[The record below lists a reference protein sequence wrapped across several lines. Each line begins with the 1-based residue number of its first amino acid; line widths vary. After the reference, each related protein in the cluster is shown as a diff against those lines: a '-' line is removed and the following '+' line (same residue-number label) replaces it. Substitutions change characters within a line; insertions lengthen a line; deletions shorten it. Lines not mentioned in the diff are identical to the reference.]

1 MTPDKPLPLPLQ
13 AATSALTTD
22 HESLGA
28 LTHMTSIRTLAGT
41 FVFASA
47 LSMAVTPVLA
57 QVSTRAGVGAIPYN
71 DGPGVLGVTFRTWA
85 PNATAVSVGGTF
97 NSWSASSHPMTSEGN
112 GWWSRDVALIQAGA
126 QYKFAIKRGTTT
138 YWKNDARARKLTNSI
153 GNSVV
158 YNPNA
163 YSWQTNNF
171 QMPAWTKIVA
181 YEMHIGTFNVPAGA
195 ALPGTFATATAKLDH
210 LQALGVNTLAL
221 MPVNE
226 FAGDISW
233 GYNPAHPYSVESSYG
248 GPDALKAFVDA
259 AHQRGIA
266 VMGDVV
272 YNHFGPS
279 DMDLWQ
285 YDGWSTNSTTGGI
298 FFYEDANASTPWG
311 ARPNYGRGEVRTY
324 LKENTMMWLNEF
336 RLDGLRFD
344 GTKFRRLRDYA
355 RPEIPDGWSI
365 LQWCNDSAD
374 AQFPGKLMVAEDLG
388 DNEWITKTTGAGG
401 AGFDSQWDGSFA
413 YPVRS
418 AIEAASDSSRDMFA
432 VRDAINKNF
441 NGSMQQR
448 IIYTEN
454 HDEVANGRSRVPET
468 IWPGNAGSWYSRKRS
483 TLGAALV
490 MTAPG
495 IPMIFQGQEFLE
507 DGYFAA
513 EDRLDWNKATT
524 YGKVTDLYRSLIRL
538 RRNLDGT
545 SGGLSGANTNVF
557 HLNNNA
563 KVLAFH
569 RWQNGGPGDDVVVL
583 TNFSNV
589 SYPNYRIGLPRGG
602 LWKVRFN
609 SDSTAYSSDYS
620 NYATADVTA
629 DNSGYDGLPFS
640 GNFRF
645 GPYTSVIFS
654 QSAPSQFDLNG
665 DSDVGGADLGL
676 LLAQWGGPGT
686 ADFNGDGTVG
696 GADVGLLLAAWG
708 VVQ

>member
-1 MTPDKPLPLPLQ
+1 LKI
-13 AATSALTTD
+13 
-22 HESLGA
+22 
-28 LTHMTSIRTLAGT
+28 SIRTIAGVALGAAVLA
-41 FVFASA
+41 
-47 LSMAVTPVLA
+47 MPAVA
-57 QVSTRAGVGAIPYN
+57 QVSTRAGIGAIPFN

-85 PNATAVSVGGTF
+85 PNATAVAVVGTF
-97 NSWSASSHPMTSEGN
+97 NNWNATSHRLSSEGN

-126 QYKFAIKRGTTT
+126 QYKFAITRGATTQ
-138 YWKNDARARKLTNSI
+138 WKNDARARKLTNSI

-158 YNPNA
+158 YNPNGYA
-163 YSWQTNNF
+163 WQSNNF
-171 QMPAWTKIVA
+171 QIPAWTSIVA
-181 YEMHIGTFNVPAGA
+181 YEMHIGTFHVPTGA

-210 LQALGVNTLAL
+210 LQALGVNVVEL
-221 MPVNE
+221 MPTNE

-233 GYNPAHPYSVESSYG
+233 GYNPAHPFSVESSYG

-272 YNHFGPS
+272 FNHFGPQ

-285 YDGWSTNSTTGGI
+285 YDGWSTSSNTGGI

-324 LKENTMMWLNEF
+324 IKENTMMWLDEF

-344 GTKFRRLRDYA
+344 GTKFMRLRDYA
-355 RPEIPDGWSI
+355 GPEIPDGWSM
-365 LQWCNDSAD
+365 LQWCNESAD
-374 AQFPGKLMVAEDLG
+374 AQFPGKFMVAEDLG
-388 DNEWITKTTGAGG
+388 DNAWITKSTGAGG

-413 YPVRS
+413 FPVRS
-418 AIEAASDSSRDMFA
+418 ALEAASDSSRDMFA

-468 IWPGNAGSWYSRKRS
+468 IWPGNAGSWFSRKRS

-524 YGKVTDLYRSLIRL
+524 YGKVTDLYRTLIRL

-545 SGGLSGANTNVF
+545 SRGLSGAFTNVF
-557 HLNNNA
+557 HVNNNA
-563 KVLAFH
+563 KVLGFH
-569 RWQNGGPGDDVVVL
+569 RWQNGGAGDDVVVL

-589 SYPNYRIGLPRGG
+589 SYPNYRVGLPRGG
-602 LWKVRFN
+602 LWRVRFN
-609 SDSTAYSSDYS
+609 SDSTAYSADYG
-620 NYATADVTA
+620 NYAATDVTA

-654 QSAPSQFDLNG
+654 QSAPSPFDLNG
-665 DSDVGGADLGL
+665 DWMVGGADLGVV
-676 LLAQWGGPGT
+676 LAQWGGPGT
-686 ADFNGDGTVG
+686 ADFNGDGIVG
-696 GADVGLLLAAWG
+696 GADIGMLLAVWG
-708 VVQ
+708 AVQ

>member
-1 MTPDKPLPLPLQ
+1 MKI
-13 AATSALTTD
+13 
-22 HESLGA
+22 
-28 LTHMTSIRTLAGT
+28 SIRTIAGVALGAAVLA
-41 FVFASA
+41 
-47 LSMAVTPVLA
+47 MPAVA
-57 QVSTRAGVGAIPYN
+57 QVSTRAGIGAIPFN

-85 PNATAVSVGGTF
+85 PNATAVAVVGTF
-97 NSWSASSHPMTSEGN
+97 NNWNATSHRLSSEGN

-126 QYKFAIKRGTTT
+126 QYKFAITRGATTQ
-138 YWKNDARARKLTNSI
+138 WKNDARARKLTNSI

-158 YNPNA
+158 YNPNGYA
-163 YSWQTNNF
+163 WQSNNF
-171 QMPAWTKIVA
+171 QIPAWTSIVA
-181 YEMHIGTFNVPAGA
+181 YEMHIGTFHVPTGA

-210 LQALGVNTLAL
+210 LQALGVNVVEL
-221 MPVNE
+221 MPTNE

-233 GYNPAHPYSVESSYG
+233 GYNPAHPFSVESSYG

-272 YNHFGPS
+272 FNHFGPQ

-285 YDGWSTNSTTGGI
+285 YDGWSTSSNTGGI

-324 LKENTMMWLNEF
+324 IKENTMMWLDEF

-344 GTKFRRLRDYA
+344 GTKFMRLRDYA
-355 RPEIPDGWSI
+355 GPEIPDGWSM
-365 LQWCNDSAD
+365 LQWCNESAD
-374 AQFPGKLMVAEDLG
+374 AQFPGKFMVAEDLG
-388 DNEWITKTTGAGG
+388 DNAWITKSTGAGG

-413 YPVRS
+413 FPVRS
-418 AIEAASDSSRDMFA
+418 ALEAASDSSRDMFA

-468 IWPGNAGSWYSRKRS
+468 IWPGNAGSWFSRKRS

-524 YGKVTDLYRSLIRL
+524 YGKVTDLYRTLIRL

-545 SGGLSGANTNVF
+545 SRGLSGAFTNVF
-557 HLNNNA
+557 HVNNNA
-563 KVLAFH
+563 KVLGFH
-569 RWQNGGPGDDVVVL
+569 RWQNGGAGDDVVVL

-589 SYPNYRIGLPRGG
+589 AYPNYRVGLPRGG
-602 LWKVRFN
+602 LWRVRFN
-609 SDSTAYSSDYS
+609 SDSTAYSADYG
-620 NYATADVTA
+620 NYAATDVTA

-654 QSAPSQFDLNG
+654 QSAPSPFDLNG
-665 DSDVGGADLGL
+665 DWMVGGADLGVV
-676 LLAQWGGPGT
+676 LAQWGGPGT
-686 ADFNGDGTVG
+686 ADFNGDGIVG
-696 GADVGLLLAAWG
+696 GADIGMLLAVWG
-708 VVQ
+708 AVQ

>member
-1 MTPDKPLPLPLQ
+1 MKI
-13 AATSALTTD
+13 
-22 HESLGA
+22 
-28 LTHMTSIRTLAGT
+28 SIRTIAGVALGAAVLA
-41 FVFASA
+41 
-47 LSMAVTPVLA
+47 MPAVA
-57 QVSTRAGVGAIPYN
+57 QVSTRAGIGAIPFN

-85 PNATAVSVGGTF
+85 PNATAVAVVGTF
-97 NSWSASSHPMTSEGN
+97 NNWNATSHRLSSEGN

-126 QYKFAIKRGTTT
+126 QYKFAITRGATTQ
-138 YWKNDARARKLTNSI
+138 WKNDARARKLTNSI

-158 YNPNA
+158 YNPNGYA
-163 YSWQTNNF
+163 WQSNNF
-171 QMPAWTKIVA
+171 QIPAWTSIVA
-181 YEMHIGTFNVPAGA
+181 YEMHIGTFHVPTGA

-210 LQALGVNTLAL
+210 LQALGVNVVEL
-221 MPVNE
+221 MPTNE

-233 GYNPAHPYSVESSYG
+233 GYNPAHPFSVESSYG

-272 YNHFGPS
+272 FNHFGPQ

-285 YDGWSTNSTTGGI
+285 YDGWSTSSNTGGI

-324 LKENTMMWLNEF
+324 IKENTMMWLDEF

-344 GTKFRRLRDYA
+344 GTKFMRLRDYA
-355 RPEIPDGWSI
+355 GPEIPDGWSM
-365 LQWCNDSAD
+365 LQWCNESAD
-374 AQFPGKLMVAEDLG
+374 AQFPGKFMVAEDLG
-388 DNEWITKTTGAGG
+388 DNAWITKTTGAGG

-413 YPVRS
+413 FPVRS
-418 AIEAASDSSRDMFA
+418 ALEAASDSSRDMFA

-468 IWPGNAGSWYSRKRS
+468 IWPGNAGSWFSRKRS

-524 YGKVTDLYRSLIRL
+524 YGKVTDLYRTLIRL

-545 SGGLSGANTNVF
+545 SRGLSGAFTNVF
-557 HLNNNA
+557 HVNNNA
-563 KVLAFH
+563 KVLGFH
-569 RWQNGGPGDDVVVL
+569 RWQNGGAGDDVVVL

-589 SYPNYRIGLPRGG
+589 SYPNYRVGLPRGG
-602 LWKVRFN
+602 LWRVRFN
-609 SDSTAYSSDYS
+609 SDSTAYSADYG
-620 NYATADVTA
+620 NYAATDVTA

-654 QSAPSQFDLNG
+654 QSAPSPFDLNG
-665 DSDVGGADLGL
+665 DWMVGGADLGVV
-676 LLAQWGGPGT
+676 LAQWGGPGT
-686 ADFNGDGTVG
+686 ADFNGDGIVG
-696 GADVGLLLAAWG
+696 GADIGMLLAVWG
-708 VVQ
+708 AVQ

>member
-1 MTPDKPLPLPLQ
+1 MTPD
-13 AATSALTTD
+13 
-22 HESLGA
+22 HGSLGA

-41 FVFASA
+41 FVFASV
-47 LSMAVTPVLA
+47 LSMAATTPVLA
-57 QVSTRAGVGAIPYN
+57 QVSTRAGIGAIPYN
-71 DGPGVLGVTFRTWA
+71 NGPGILGVTFRTWA

-97 NSWSASSHPMTSEGN
+97 NGWSASSHPLSSEGN
-112 GWWSRDVALIQAGA
+112 GWWSRDVALIQAGV

-138 YWKNDARARKLTNSI
+138 YWKNDARARNLTNSI

-163 YSWQTNNF
+163 YNWQTNNF

-221 MPVNE
+221 MPVSE

-279 DMDLWQ
+279 DLDLWQ
-285 YDGWSTNSTTGGI
+285 YDGWSTSSSTGGI
-298 FFYEDANASTPWG
+298 FFYEDANANTPWG

-344 GTKFRRLRDYA
+344 GTKFMRLRDYA
-355 RPEIPDGWSI
+355 GPEIPDGWSM

-545 SGGLSGANTNVF
+545 SGGLSGPNTNVF

-569 RWQNGGPGDDVVVL
+569 RWQNGGAGDDVVVL

-609 SDSTAYSSDYS
+609 SDSTAYSSDYG

-654 QSAPSQFDLNG
+654 QSAPSRFDLNG

>member
-1 MTPDKPLPLPLQ
+1 
-13 AATSALTTD
+13 
-22 HESLGA
+22 
-28 LTHMTSIRTLAGT
+28 
-41 FVFASA
+41 V
-47 LSMAVTPVLA
+47 
-57 QVSTRAGVGAIPYN
+57 
-71 DGPGVLGVTFRTWA
+71 
-85 PNATAVSVGGTF
+85 
-97 NSWSASSHPMTSEGN
+97 
-112 GWWSRDVALIQAGA
+112 

-138 YWKNDARARKLTNSI
+138 YWKNDARARNLTNSI

-163 YSWQTNNF
+163 YNWQTNNF

-221 MPVNE
+221 MPVSE

-279 DMDLWQ
+279 DLDLWQ
-285 YDGWSTNSTTGGI
+285 YDGWSTSSSTGGI
-298 FFYEDANASTPWG
+298 FFYEDANANTPWG

-344 GTKFRRLRDYA
+344 GTKFMRLRDYA
-355 RPEIPDGWSI
+355 GPEIPDGWSM

-413 YPVRS
+413 FPVRS

-524 YGKVTDLYRSLIRL
+524 YGKVTDMYRSLIRL

-569 RWQNGGPGDDVVVL
+569 RWQNGGAGDDVVVL

-654 QSAPSQFDLNG
+654 QSAPSRFDLNG

>member
-1 MTPDKPLPLPLQ
+1 
-13 AATSALTTD
+13 
-22 HESLGA
+22 
-28 LTHMTSIRTLAGT
+28 
-41 FVFASA
+41 
-47 LSMAVTPVLA
+47 
-57 QVSTRAGVGAIPYN
+57 
-71 DGPGVLGVTFRTWA
+71 
-85 PNATAVSVGGTF
+85 
-97 NSWSASSHPMTSEGN
+97 
-112 GWWSRDVALIQAGA
+112 
-126 QYKFAIKRGTTT
+126 
-138 YWKNDARARKLTNSI
+138 
-153 GNSVV
+153 
-158 YNPNA
+158 
-163 YSWQTNNF
+163 
-171 QMPAWTKIVA
+171 MPAWTSIVA
-181 YEMHIGTFNVPAGA
+181 YEMHIGTFHVPTGA

-210 LQALGVNTLAL
+210 LQALGVNVLAL
-221 MPVNE
+221 MPTNE

-233 GYNPAHPYSVESSYG
+233 GYNPAHPFSVESSYG

-272 YNHFGPS
+272 FNHFGPQ

-285 YDGWSTNSTTGGI
+285 YDGWSTSSNTGGI

-324 LKENTMMWLNEF
+324 IKENTMMWLDEF

-344 GTKFRRLRDYA
+344 GTKFMRLRDYA
-355 RPEIPDGWSI
+355 GPEIPDGWSM
-365 LQWCNDSAD
+365 LQWCNESAD
-374 AQFPGKLMVAEDLG
+374 AQFPGKFMVAEDLG
-388 DNEWITKTTGAGG
+388 DNAWITKTTGAGG

-413 YPVRS
+413 FPVRS
-418 AIEAASDSSRDMFA
+418 ALEAASDSSRDMFA

-448 IIYTEN
+448 VIYTEN

-468 IWPGNAGSWYSRKRS
+468 IWPGNAGSWFSRKRS

-524 YGKVTDLYRSLIRL
+524 YGKVTDLYRTLIRL

-545 SGGLSGANTNVF
+545 SRGLSGAFTNVF
-557 HLNNNA
+557 HVNNNA
-563 KVLAFH
+563 KVLGFH
-569 RWQNGGPGDDVVVL
+569 RWQNGGAGDDVVVL

-589 SYPNYRIGLPRGG
+589 SYPNYRVGLPRGG
-602 LWKVRFN
+602 LWRVRFN
-609 SDSTAYSSDYS
+609 SDSTAYSADYG
-620 NYATADVTA
+620 NYAATDVTA

-654 QSAPSQFDLNG
+654 QSTPSRFDLNG
-665 DSDVGGADLGL
+665 DWLVGGADLGIT
-676 LLAQWGGPGT
+676 LAQWGGPGT
-686 ADFNGDGTVG
+686 ADFNGDGIVN
-696 GADVGLLLAAWG
+696 GADLAPLLGAWG
-708 VVQ
+708 AVQ

>member
-1 MTPDKPLPLPLQ
+1 MI
-13 AATSALTTD
+13 
-22 HESLGA
+22 
-28 LTHMTSIRTLAGT
+28 SIRTIAGT
-41 FVFASA
+41 A
-47 LSMAVTPVLA
+47 LAVGLLAMPAAA
-57 QVSTRAGVGAIPYN
+57 QVSTRAGIGAIPYN
-71 DGPGVLGVTFRTWA
+71 DGPGVTGVTFRTWA
-85 PNATAVSVGGTF
+85 PNATSVAVGGIF
-97 NSWSASSHPMTSEGN
+97 NSWSATSHPMSSEGN
-112 GWWSRDVALIQAGA
+112 GWWSRDVPLIQAGA

-138 YWKNDARARKLTNSI
+138 YWKNDARARKLTSSI

-158 YNPNA
+158 YSPSSYA
-163 YSWQTNNF
+163 WQSSNF
-171 QMPAWTKIVA
+171 QMPAWTSVVA
-181 YEMHIGTFNVPAGA
+181 YEMHIGTFNVPTGA

-210 LQALGVNTLAL
+210 LQALGVNALEL

-226 FAGDISW
+226 FPGDISW
-233 GYNPAHPYSVESSYG
+233 GYNPSHPFSVESAYG

-272 YNHFGPS
+272 FNHFGPS

-285 YDGWSTNSTTGGI
+285 YDGLSTSSTTGGI

-311 ARPNYGRGEVRTY
+311 PRPNYGRSEVRTY
-324 LKENTMMWLNEF
+324 IKENTMMWLDEF

-344 GTKFRRLRDYA
+344 GTKFMRLRDYA
-355 RPEIPDGWSI
+355 GPDIPDGWSM

-374 AQFPGKLMVAEDLG
+374 AQFPSKLMVAEDLG
-388 DNEWITKTTGAGG
+388 ENAWITKTTGSGG
-401 AGFDSQWDGSFA
+401 AGFDSQWDGAFA
-413 YPVRS
+413 YPVRT
-418 AIEAASDSSRDMFA
+418 ALEASNDSSRDMYA

-448 IIYTEN
+448 VIYTEN
-454 HDEVANGRSRVPET
+454 HDEVANGRTRVPEA
-468 IWPGNAGSWYSRKRS
+468 IWPGNAASWYSRKRS
-483 TLGAALV
+483 TLGAVLV

-495 IPMIFQGQEFLE
+495 IPMLFQGQEFLE

-513 EDRLDWNKATT
+513 EDPLDWTKATT
-524 YGKVTDLYRSLIRL
+524 YGKITDLYRSLIRL

-545 SGGLSGANTNVF
+545 SRGLSGAYTNVF
-557 HLNNNA
+557 HVNNSA
-563 KVLAFH
+563 KVLGFH
-569 RWQNGGPGDDVVVL
+569 RWQNGGPGDDVIVL

-589 SYPNYRIGLPRGG
+589 AYPNYRVGLPRGG

-609 SDSTAYSSDYS
+609 SDSTAYSSDYG
-620 NYATADVTA
+620 NYSATDVTA

-665 DSDVGGADLGL
+665 DWTVGGADLGI

-696 GADVGLLLAAWG
+696 GADIGMLLAVWG
-708 VVQ
+708 AVQ

>member
-1 MTPDKPLPLPLQ
+1 MKI
-13 AATSALTTD
+13 
-22 HESLGA
+22 
-28 LTHMTSIRTLAGT
+28 SIRTIAGAALGAAVLA
-41 FVFASA
+41 
-47 LSMAVTPVLA
+47 MPAVA
-57 QVSTRAGVGAIPYN
+57 QVSARAGIGAIPFN

-85 PNATAVSVGGTF
+85 PNATAVAVVGTF
-97 NSWSASSHPMTSEGN
+97 NNWNATSHRLSSEGN

-126 QYKFAIKRGTTT
+126 QYKFAITRGATTQ
-138 YWKNDARARKLTNSI
+138 WKNDARARKLTNSI

-158 YNPNA
+158 YNPNGYA
-163 YSWQTNNF
+163 WQSNNF
-171 QMPAWTKIVA
+171 QMPAWTNIVA
-181 YEMHIGTFNVPAGA
+181 YEMHIGTFHVPTGA

-210 LQALGVNTLAL
+210 LQALGVNALEL
-221 MPVNE
+221 MPTNE

-233 GYNPAHPYSVESSYG
+233 GYNPAHPFSVESSYG
-248 GPDALKAFVDA
+248 GPDAMKAFVDA

-272 YNHFGPS
+272 FNHFGPQ

-285 YDGWSTNSTTGGI
+285 YDGWSTSSNTGGI

-324 LKENTMMWLNEF
+324 IKDNTMMWLDEF

-344 GTKFRRLRDYA
+344 GTKFMRLRDYA
-355 RPEIPDGWSI
+355 GPEIPDGWSM
-365 LQWCNDSAD
+365 LQWCNESAD

-388 DNEWITKTTGAGG
+388 DNAWITKTTGAGG

-413 YPVRS
+413 FPVRS
-418 AIEAASDSSRDMFA
+418 ALEAASDSSRDMFA

-468 IWPGNAGSWYSRKRS
+468 IWPGNAGSWFSRKRS

-513 EDRLDWNKATT
+513 EDPLDWTKATT
-524 YGKVTDLYRSLIRL
+524 YGKVTDLYRTLIRL

-545 SGGLSGANTNVF
+545 SRGLSGASTNVF
-557 HLNNNA
+557 HVNNNA
-563 KVLAFH
+563 KVLGFH
-569 RWQNGGPGDDVVVL
+569 RWQNGGAGDDVVVL

-589 SYPNYRIGLPRGG
+589 SYPNYRVGLPRGG
-602 LWKVRFN
+602 LWRVRFN
-609 SDSTAYSSDYS
+609 SDSTAYSADFG
-620 NYATADVTA
+620 NYAATDVTA

-654 QSAPSQFDLNG
+654 QSTPSRFDLNG
-665 DSDVGGADLGL
+665 DWLVGGPDLGMV
-676 LLAQWGGPGT
+676 LAQWGGPGT
-686 ADFNGDGTVG
+686 ADFNGDGIVG
-696 GADVGLLLAAWG
+696 GPDLGMLLAAWG
-708 VVQ
+708 IVQ

>member
-1 MTPDKPLPLPLQ
+1 M
-13 AATSALTTD
+13 
-22 HESLGA
+22 
-28 LTHMTSIRTLAGT
+28 
-41 FVFASA
+41 FASV
-47 LSMAVTPVLA
+47 LSMAATTPVLA
-57 QVSTRAGVGAIPYN
+57 QVSTRAGIGAIPYN
-71 DGPGVLGVTFRTWA
+71 NGPGILGVTFRTWA

-97 NSWSASSHPMTSEGN
+97 NGWSASSHPLSSEGN
-112 GWWSRDVALIQAGA
+112 GWWSRDVALIQAGV

-138 YWKNDARARKLTNSI
+138 YWKNDARARNLTNSI

-163 YSWQTNNF
+163 YNWQTNNF

-221 MPVNE
+221 MPVSE

-279 DMDLWQ
+279 DLDLWQ
-285 YDGWSTNSTTGGI
+285 YDGWSTSSSTGGI
-298 FFYEDANASTPWG
+298 FFYEDANANTPWG

-344 GTKFRRLRDYA
+344 GTKFMRLRDYA
-355 RPEIPDGWSI
+355 GPEIPDGWSM

-413 YPVRS
+413 FPVRS
-418 AIEAASDSSRDMFA
+418 AIEATSDSSRDMFA

-545 SGGLSGANTNVF
+545 SGGLSGPNTNVF

-569 RWQNGGPGDDVVVL
+569 RWQNGGAGDDVVVL

-654 QSAPSQFDLNG
+654 QSAPSRFDLNG

>member
-1 MTPDKPLPLPLQ
+1 M
-13 AATSALTTD
+13 
-22 HESLGA
+22 
-28 LTHMTSIRTLAGT
+28 
-41 FVFASA
+41 
-47 LSMAVTPVLA
+47 
-57 QVSTRAGVGAIPYN
+57 RAGVGAIPFN

-85 PNATAVSVGGTF
+85 PNATGVAVVGTF
-97 NSWSASSHPMTSEGN
+97 NNWSATSHRLSSEGN

-126 QYKFAIKRGTTT
+126 QYKFAITRGTTT
-138 YWKNDARARKLTNSI
+138 QWKNDARARKLTNSI
-153 GNSVV
+153 GNSVI
-158 YNPNA
+158 YNPNGYA
-163 YSWQTNNF
+163 WQSNNF
-171 QMPAWTKIVA
+171 QMPAWTNIVA
-181 YEMHIGTFNVPAGA
+181 YEMHIGTFHVPTGA

-210 LQALGVNTLAL
+210 LQALGVNVLAL
-221 MPVNE
+221 MPTNE

-233 GYNPAHPYSVESSYG
+233 GYNPAHPFSVESSYG

-272 YNHFGPS
+272 FNHFGPQ

-285 YDGWSTNSTTGGI
+285 YDGWSTSSNTGGI

-324 LKENTMMWLNEF
+324 IKDNTMMWLDEF

-344 GTKFRRLRDYA
+344 GTKFMRLRDYA
-355 RPEIPDGWSI
+355 GPEIPDGWSM
-365 LQWCNDSAD
+365 LQWCNESAD

-388 DNEWITKTTGAGG
+388 DNAWITKTTGAGG

-413 YPVRS
+413 FPVRS
-418 AIEAASDSSRDMFA
+418 ALEAASDSSRDMFA

-468 IWPGNAGSWYSRKRS
+468 IWPGNAGSWFSRKRS

-524 YGKVTDLYRSLIRL
+524 YGKVTDLYRTLIRL

-545 SGGLSGANTNVF
+545 SGGLSGAFTNVF
-557 HLNNNA
+557 HVNNNA
-563 KVLAFH
+563 KVLGFH
-569 RWQNGGPGDDVVVL
+569 RWQNGGAGDDVVVL

-589 SYPNYRIGLPRGG
+589 SYPSYRVGLPRGG
-602 LWKVRFN
+602 LWRVRFN
-609 SDSTAYSSDYS
+609 SDSTAYSADYG
-620 NYATADVTA
+620 NYAATDVTA
-629 DNSGYDGLPFS
+629 DNSGYDGMPFS

-654 QSAPSQFDLNG
+654 QSTPSRFDLNG
-665 DSDVGGADLGL
+665 DWLVGGADLGIT
-676 LLAQWGGPGT
+676 LAQWGGPGT
-686 ADFNGDGTVG
+686 ADFNGDGIVN
-696 GADVGLLLAAWG
+696 GADIAPLLGAWG
-708 VVQ
+708 AVQ

>member
-1 MTPDKPLPLPLQ
+1 MP
-13 AATSALTTD
+13 AA
-22 HESLGA
+22 
-28 LTHMTSIRTLAGT
+28 
-41 FVFASA
+41 
-47 LSMAVTPVLA
+47 A
-57 QVSTRAGVGAIPYN
+57 QVSTRAGIGAIPFN

-85 PNATAVSVGGTF
+85 PNATAVAVVGTF
-97 NSWSASSHPMTSEGN
+97 NNWSATSHPLSSEGN

-126 QYKFAIKRGTTT
+126 QYKFAITRGATTQ
-138 YWKNDARARKLTNSI
+138 WKNDARARKLTSSI

-158 YNPNA
+158 YNPNGYA
-163 YSWQTNNF
+163 WQSNNF
-171 QMPAWTKIVA
+171 QMPAWTNIVA
-181 YEMHIGTFNVPAGA
+181 YEMHIGTFHVPTGA

-210 LQALGVNTLAL
+210 LQALGVNALEL
-221 MPVNE
+221 MPTNE

-233 GYNPAHPYSVESSYG
+233 GYNPAHPFSVESSYG

-272 YNHFGPS
+272 FNHFGPS

-285 YDGWSTNSTTGGI
+285 YDGWSSSSSTGGI

-324 LKENTMMWLNEF
+324 LKENAMMWLDEF

-344 GTKFRRLRDYA
+344 GTKFMRLRDYA
-355 RPEIPDGWSI
+355 GPEIPDGWSI
-365 LQWCNDSAD
+365 LQWCNESAD

-388 DNEWITKTTGAGG
+388 DNAWITKTTGGGG
-401 AGFDSQWDGSFA
+401 AGVDSQWDGSFA
-413 YPVRS
+413 FPVRS
-418 AIEAASDSSRDMFA
+418 ALEAASDSSRDMFA

-468 IWPGNAGSWYSRKRS
+468 IWPGNAGSWFSRKRS

-524 YGKVTDLYRSLIRL
+524 YSKVTDLYRSLIRL

-545 SGGLSGANTNVF
+545 SRGLSGAFTNVF
-557 HLNNNA
+557 HVNNNA
-563 KVLAFH
+563 KVLGFH
-569 RWQNGGPGDDVVVL
+569 RWQNGGTGDDVVVL

-589 SYPNYRIGLPRGG
+589 SYPNYRVGLPRGG
-602 LWKVRFN
+602 LWRVRFN
-609 SDSTAYSSDYS
+609 SDSTAYSADYG
-620 NYATADVTA
+620 NYAATDVTA

-654 QSAPSQFDLNG
+654 QSAPSPFDLNG
-665 DSDVGGADLGL
+665 DWMVGGADLGMVL
-676 LLAQWGGPGT
+676 GQWGGPGT
-686 ADFNGDGTVG
+686 ADFNGDGIVN
-696 GADVGLLLAAWG
+696 GADIAPLLGAWG

>member
-1 MTPDKPLPLPLQ
+1 MKI
-13 AATSALTTD
+13 
-22 HESLGA
+22 
-28 LTHMTSIRTLAGT
+28 SIRTIAGAALGAAVLA
-41 FVFASA
+41 
-47 LSMAVTPVLA
+47 MPAVA
-57 QVSTRAGVGAIPYN
+57 QVSARAGIGAIPFN

-85 PNATAVSVGGTF
+85 PNATAVAVVGTF
-97 NSWSASSHPMTSEGN
+97 NNWNATSHRLSSEGN

-126 QYKFAIKRGTTT
+126 QYKFAITRGATTQ
-138 YWKNDARARKLTNSI
+138 WKNDARARKLTNSI

-158 YNPNA
+158 YNPNGYA
-163 YSWQTNNF
+163 WQSNNF
-171 QMPAWTKIVA
+171 QMPAWTSIVA
-181 YEMHIGTFNVPAGA
+181 YEMHIGTFHVPTGA

-210 LQALGVNTLAL
+210 LQALGVNVLAL
-221 MPVNE
+221 MPTNE

-233 GYNPAHPYSVESSYG
+233 GYNPAHPFSVESSYG

-272 YNHFGPS
+272 FNHFGPQ

-285 YDGWSTNSTTGGI
+285 YDGWSTSSNTGGI

-324 LKENTMMWLNEF
+324 IKENTMMWLDEF

-344 GTKFRRLRDYA
+344 GTKFMRLRDYA
-355 RPEIPDGWSI
+355 GPEIPDGWSM
-365 LQWCNDSAD
+365 LQWCNESAD

-388 DNEWITKTTGAGG
+388 DNAWITKTTGAGG

-413 YPVRS
+413 FPVRS
-418 AIEAASDSSRDMFA
+418 ALEAASDSSRDMFA

-448 IIYTEN
+448 VIYTEN

-468 IWPGNAGSWYSRKRS
+468 IWPGNAGSWFSRKRS

-524 YGKVTDLYRSLIRL
+524 YGKVTDLYRTLIRL

-545 SGGLSGANTNVF
+545 SRGLSGAFTNVF
-557 HLNNNA
+557 HVNNNA
-563 KVLAFH
+563 KVLGFH
-569 RWQNGGPGDDVVVL
+569 RWQNGGAGDDVVVL

-589 SYPNYRIGLPRGG
+589 SYPNYRVGLPRGG
-602 LWKVRFN
+602 LWRVRFN
-609 SDSTAYSSDYS
+609 SDSTAYSADYG
-620 NYATADVTA
+620 NYAATDVTA

-654 QSAPSQFDLNG
+654 QSTPSRFDLNG
-665 DSDVGGADLGL
+665 DWLVGGPDLGMV
-676 LLAQWGGPGT
+676 LAQWGGPGT
-686 ADFNGDGTVG
+686 ADFNGDGIVG
-696 GADVGLLLAAWG
+696 GPDLGMLLAAWG
-708 VVQ
+708 IVQ

>member
-1 MTPDKPLPLPLQ
+1 MKI
-13 AATSALTTD
+13 
-22 HESLGA
+22 
-28 LTHMTSIRTLAGT
+28 SIRTIAGT
-41 FVFASA
+41 
-47 LSMAVTPVLA
+47 AVAAAVLAMPAAA

-85 PNATAVSVGGTF
+85 PNATAVAVAGTF
-97 NSWSASSHPMTSEGN
+97 NNWSATSHPMSSEGN

-126 QYKFAIKRGTTT
+126 QYKFAITRGTTT
-138 YWKNDARARKLTNSI
+138 QWKNDARARRLTNSV
-153 GNSVV
+153 GTSVV
-158 YNPNA
+158 YNPNGYA
-163 YSWQTNNF
+163 WQSNNF
-171 QMPAWTKIVA
+171 QMPAWTNVVA
-181 YEMHIGTFNVPAGA
+181 YEMHIGTFHVPTGA

-210 LQALGVNTLAL
+210 LQALGVNVLAL
-221 MPVNE
+221 MPTNE

-233 GYNPAHPYSVESSYG
+233 GYNPAHPFSVESSYG

-272 YNHFGPS
+272 FNHFGPQ

-285 YDGWSTNSTTGGI
+285 YDGWSTSSNTGGI

-324 LKENTMMWLNEF
+324 IKENTMMWLDEF

-344 GTKFRRLRDYA
+344 GTKFMRLRDFA
-355 RPEIPDGWSI
+355 GPEIPDGWSM
-365 LQWCNDSAD
+365 LQWCNESAD

-388 DNEWITKTTGAGG
+388 DNAWITKTTGAGG

-413 YPVRS
+413 FPVRS
-418 AIEAASDSSRDMFA
+418 ALEAASDSSRDMFA

-468 IWPGNAGSWYSRKRS
+468 IWPGNAGSWFSRKRS

-524 YGKVTDLYRSLIRL
+524 YSKVTDLYRSLIRL

-545 SGGLSGANTNVF
+545 SRGLSGASTNVF
-557 HLNNNA
+557 HVNNNA
-563 KVLAFH
+563 KVLGFH

-589 SYPNYRIGLPRGG
+589 SYPNYRVGLPRSG
-602 LWKVRFN
+602 LWRVRFN
-609 SDSTAYSSDYS
+609 SDSTAYSADYG
-620 NYATADVTA
+620 NFAATDVTA

-654 QSAPSQFDLNG
+654 QSAPSRFDLNG
-665 DSDVGGADLGL
+665 DWMVGGPDLGMVL
-676 LLAQWGGPGT
+676 GQWGGPGT
-686 ADFNGDGTVG
+686 ADFNGDGIVG
-696 GADVGLLLAAWG
+696 GPDLGMLLAAWG
-708 VVQ
+708 IVQ

>member
-1 MTPDKPLPLPLQ
+1 LKI
-13 AATSALTTD
+13 
-22 HESLGA
+22 
-28 LTHMTSIRTLAGT
+28 SIRTIAGVALGAAVLA
-41 FVFASA
+41 
-47 LSMAVTPVLA
+47 MPAVA
-57 QVSTRAGVGAIPYN
+57 QVSARAGIGAIPFN

-85 PNATAVSVGGTF
+85 PNATAVAVVGTF
-97 NSWSASSHPMTSEGN
+97 NNWNATSHPLSSEGN

-126 QYKFAIKRGTTT
+126 QYKFAITRGATTQ
-138 YWKNDARARKLTNSI
+138 WKNDARARKLTNSI

-158 YNPNA
+158 YNPNGYA
-163 YSWQTNNF
+163 WQSNNF
-171 QMPAWTKIVA
+171 QMPAWTSIVA
-181 YEMHIGTFNVPAGA
+181 YEMHIGTFHVPTGA

-210 LQALGVNTLAL
+210 LQALGVNVLAL
-221 MPVNE
+221 MPTNE

-233 GYNPAHPYSVESSYG
+233 GYNPAHPFSVESSYG

-272 YNHFGPS
+272 FNHFGPQ

-285 YDGWSTNSTTGGI
+285 YDGWSTSSNTGGI

-324 LKENTMMWLNEF
+324 IKENTMMWLDEF

-344 GTKFRRLRDYA
+344 GTKFMRLRDYA
-355 RPEIPDGWSI
+355 GPEIPDGWSM
-365 LQWCNDSAD
+365 LQWCNESAD
-374 AQFPGKLMVAEDLG
+374 AQFPGKFMVAEDLG
-388 DNEWITKTTGAGG
+388 DNAWITKTTGAGG
-401 AGFDSQWDGSFA
+401 AGFDSQWDGAFA
-413 YPVRS
+413 FPVRS
-418 AIEAASDSSRDMFA
+418 ALEAASDSSRDMFA

-448 IIYTEN
+448 IVYTEN

-468 IWPGNAGSWYSRKRS
+468 IWPGNAGSWFSRKRS

-513 EDRLDWNKATT
+513 EDPLDWTKATT
-524 YGKVTDLYRSLIRL
+524 YGKVTDLYRTLIRL

-545 SGGLSGANTNVF
+545 SRGLSGASTNVF
-557 HLNNNA
+557 HVNNNA
-563 KVLAFH
+563 KVLGFH
-569 RWQNGGPGDDVVVL
+569 RWQNGGAGDDVVVL

-589 SYPNYRIGLPRGG
+589 SYPNYRVGLPRGG
-602 LWKVRFN
+602 LWRVRFN
-609 SDSTAYSSDYS
+609 SDSTAYSADFG
-620 NYATADVTA
+620 NYAATDVTA

-654 QSAPSQFDLNG
+654 QSTPSRFDLNG
-665 DSDVGGADLGL
+665 DWLVGGPDLGMV
-676 LLAQWGGPGT
+676 LAQWGGPGT
-686 ADFNGDGTVG
+686 ADFNGDGIVG
-696 GADVGLLLAAWG
+696 GPDLGMLLAALG
-708 VVQ
+708 IVQ

>member
-1 MTPDKPLPLPLQ
+1 
-13 AATSALTTD
+13 
-22 HESLGA
+22 
-28 LTHMTSIRTLAGT
+28 
-41 FVFASA
+41 
-47 LSMAVTPVLA
+47 
-57 QVSTRAGVGAIPYN
+57 
-71 DGPGVLGVTFRTWA
+71 
-85 PNATAVSVGGTF
+85 
-97 NSWSASSHPMTSEGN
+97 
-112 GWWSRDVALIQAGA
+112 
-126 QYKFAIKRGTTT
+126 
-138 YWKNDARARKLTNSI
+138 
-153 GNSVV
+153 
-158 YNPNA
+158 
-163 YSWQTNNF
+163 
-171 QMPAWTKIVA
+171 MPAWTSIVA
-181 YEMHIGTFNVPAGA
+181 YEMHIGTFHVPTGA

-210 LQALGVNTLAL
+210 LQALGVNVLAL
-221 MPVNE
+221 MPTNE

-233 GYNPAHPYSVESSYG
+233 GYNPAHPFSVESSYG

-272 YNHFGPS
+272 FNHFGPQ

-285 YDGWSTNSTTGGI
+285 YDGWSTSSNTGGI

-324 LKENTMMWLNEF
+324 IKENTMMWLDEF

-344 GTKFRRLRDYA
+344 GTKFMRLRDYA
-355 RPEIPDGWSI
+355 GPEIPDGWSM
-365 LQWCNDSAD
+365 LQWCNESAD

-388 DNEWITKTTGAGG
+388 DNAWITKTTGAGG

-413 YPVRS
+413 FPVRS
-418 AIEAASDSSRDMFA
+418 ALEAASDSSRDMFA

-448 IIYTEN
+448 VIYTEN

-468 IWPGNAGSWYSRKRS
+468 IWPGNAGSWFSRKRS

-524 YGKVTDLYRSLIRL
+524 YGKVTDLYRTLIRL

-545 SGGLSGANTNVF
+545 SRGLSGAFTNVF
-557 HLNNNA
+557 HVNNNA
-563 KVLAFH
+563 KVLGFH
-569 RWQNGGPGDDVVVL
+569 RWQNGGAGDDVVVL

-589 SYPNYRIGLPRGG
+589 SYPNYRVGLPRGG
-602 LWKVRFN
+602 LWRVRFN
-609 SDSTAYSSDYS
+609 SDSTAYSADYG
-620 NYATADVTA
+620 NYAATDVTA

-654 QSAPSQFDLNG
+654 QSTPSRFDLNG
-665 DSDVGGADLGL
+665 DWLVGGADLGIT
-676 LLAQWGGPGT
+676 LAQWGGPGT
-686 ADFNGDGTVG
+686 ADFNGDGIVN
-696 GADVGLLLAAWG
+696 GADLAPLLGAWG
-708 VVQ
+708 AVQ

>member
-1 MTPDKPLPLPLQ
+1 M
-13 AATSALTTD
+13 
-22 HESLGA
+22 
-28 LTHMTSIRTLAGT
+28 
-41 FVFASA
+41 FASV
-47 LSMAVTPVLA
+47 LSMAATTPVLA
-57 QVSTRAGVGAIPYN
+57 QVSTRAGIGAIPYN
-71 DGPGVLGVTFRTWA
+71 NGPGILGVTFRTWA

-97 NSWSASSHPMTSEGN
+97 NGWSASSHPLSSEGN
-112 GWWSRDVALIQAGA
+112 GWWSRDVALIQAGV

-138 YWKNDARARKLTNSI
+138 YWKNDARARRLTNSI

-163 YSWQTNNF
+163 YNWQTNNF

-221 MPVNE
+221 MPVSE

-279 DMDLWQ
+279 DLDLWQ
-285 YDGWSTNSTTGGI
+285 YDGWSTSSSTGGI
-298 FFYEDANASTPWG
+298 FFYEDANANTPWG

-344 GTKFRRLRDYA
+344 GTKFMRLRDYA
-355 RPEIPDGWSI
+355 GPEIPDGWSM

-524 YGKVTDLYRSLIRL
+524 YGKVTDMYRSLIRL

-569 RWQNGGPGDDVVVL
+569 RWQNGGAGDDVVVL

-654 QSAPSQFDLNG
+654 QSAPSRFDLNG

>member
-1 MTPDKPLPLPLQ
+1 
-13 AATSALTTD
+13 
-22 HESLGA
+22 
-28 LTHMTSIRTLAGT
+28 
-41 FVFASA
+41 
-47 LSMAVTPVLA
+47 LS
-57 QVSTRAGVGAIPYN
+57 
-71 DGPGVLGVTFRTWA
+71 
-85 PNATAVSVGGTF
+85 
-97 NSWSASSHPMTSEGN
+97 SEGN

-126 QYKFAIKRGTTT
+126 QYKFAITRGATTQ
-138 YWKNDARARKLTNSI
+138 WKNDARARKLTNSI

-158 YNPNA
+158 YNPNGYA
-163 YSWQTNNF
+163 WQSNNF
-171 QMPAWTKIVA
+171 QMPAWTSIVA
-181 YEMHIGTFNVPAGA
+181 YEMHIGTFHVPTGA

-210 LQALGVNTLAL
+210 LQALGVNVLAL
-221 MPVNE
+221 MPTNE

-233 GYNPAHPYSVESSYG
+233 GYNPAHPFSVESSYG

-272 YNHFGPS
+272 FNHFGPQ

-285 YDGWSTNSTTGGI
+285 YDGWSTSSNTGGI

-324 LKENTMMWLNEF
+324 IKENTMMWLDEF

-344 GTKFRRLRDYA
+344 GTKFMRLRDYA
-355 RPEIPDGWSI
+355 GPEIPDGWSM
-365 LQWCNDSAD
+365 LQWCNESAD

-388 DNEWITKTTGAGG
+388 DNAWITKTTGAGG

-413 YPVRS
+413 FPVRS
-418 AIEAASDSSRDMFA
+418 ALEAASDSSRDMFA

-448 IIYTEN
+448 VIYTEN

-468 IWPGNAGSWYSRKRS
+468 IWPGNAGSWFSRKRS

-524 YGKVTDLYRSLIRL
+524 YGKVTDLYRTLIRL

-545 SGGLSGANTNVF
+545 SRGLSGAFTNVF
-557 HLNNNA
+557 HVNNNA
-563 KVLAFH
+563 KVLGFH
-569 RWQNGGPGDDVVVL
+569 RWQNGGAGDDVVVL

-589 SYPNYRIGLPRGG
+589 SYPNYRVGLPRGG
-602 LWKVRFN
+602 LWRVRFN
-609 SDSTAYSSDYS
+609 SDSTAYSADYG
-620 NYATADVTA
+620 NYAATDVTA

-654 QSAPSQFDLNG
+654 QSTPSRFDLNG
-665 DSDVGGADLGL
+665 DWLVGGPDLGMV
-676 LLAQWGGPGT
+676 LAQWGGPGT
-686 ADFNGDGTVG
+686 ADFNGDGIVG
-696 GADVGLLLAAWG
+696 GPDLGMLLAAWG
-708 VVQ
+708 IVQ

>member
-1 MTPDKPLPLPLQ
+1 M
-13 AATSALTTD
+13 
-22 HESLGA
+22 
-28 LTHMTSIRTLAGT
+28 
-41 FVFASA
+41 
-47 LSMAVTPVLA
+47 
-57 QVSTRAGVGAIPYN
+57 RAGVGAIPFN

-85 PNATAVSVGGTF
+85 PNASGVAVVGTF
-97 NSWSASSHPMTSEGN
+97 NNWSATSHRLSSEGN

-126 QYKFAIKRGTTT
+126 QYKFAITRGATTQ
-138 YWKNDARARKLTNSI
+138 WKNDARARKLTNSI

-158 YNPNA
+158 YNPNGYA
-163 YSWQTNNF
+163 WQSNNF
-171 QMPAWTKIVA
+171 QMPAWTSIVA
-181 YEMHIGTFNVPAGA
+181 YEMHIGTFHVPTGA

-210 LQALGVNTLAL
+210 LQALGVNVLAL
-221 MPVNE
+221 MPTNE

-233 GYNPAHPYSVESSYG
+233 GYNPAHPFSVESSYG

-272 YNHFGPS
+272 FNHFGPQ

-285 YDGWSTNSTTGGI
+285 YDGWSTSSNTGGI

-324 LKENTMMWLNEF
+324 IKENTMMWLDEF

-344 GTKFRRLRDYA
+344 GTKFMRLRDYA
-355 RPEIPDGWSI
+355 GPEIPDGWSM
-365 LQWCNDSAD
+365 LQWCNESAD

-388 DNEWITKTTGAGG
+388 DNAWITKTTGAGG

-413 YPVRS
+413 FPVRS
-418 AIEAASDSSRDMFA
+418 ALEAASDSSRDLFA

-468 IWPGNAGSWYSRKRS
+468 IWPGNAGSWFSRKRS

-524 YGKVTDLYRSLIRL
+524 YGKVTDLYRTLIRL

-545 SGGLSGANTNVF
+545 SRGLSGAFTNVF
-557 HLNNNA
+557 HVNNNA
-563 KVLAFH
+563 KVLGFH
-569 RWQNGGPGDDVVVL
+569 RWQNGGAGDDVVVL

-589 SYPNYRIGLPRGG
+589 SYPNYRVGLPRGG
-602 LWKVRFN
+602 LWRVRFN
-609 SDSTAYSSDYS
+609 SDSTAYSADYG
-620 NYATADVTA
+620 NYAATDVTA

-654 QSAPSQFDLNG
+654 QSTPSRFDLNG
-665 DSDVGGADLGL
+665 DWLVGGPDLGMV
-676 LLAQWGGPGT
+676 LAQWGGPGT
-686 ADFNGDGTVG
+686 ADFNGDGIVG
-696 GADVGLLLAAWG
+696 GPDLGMLLAAWG
-708 VVQ
+708 IVQ

>member
-1 MTPDKPLPLPLQ
+1 
-13 AATSALTTD
+13 
-22 HESLGA
+22 
-28 LTHMTSIRTLAGT
+28 MTSIRTLAGT
-41 FVFASA
+41 FVFASV
-47 LSMAVTPVLA
+47 LSMAANTPVLA
-57 QVSTRAGVGAIPYN
+57 QVSTRAGIGAIPYN
-71 DGPGVLGVTFRTWA
+71 NGPGILGVTFRTWA

-97 NSWSASSHPMTSEGN
+97 NGWSASSHPLSSEGN
-112 GWWSRDVALIQAGA
+112 GWWSRDVALIQAGV

-138 YWKNDARARKLTNSI
+138 YWKNDARARNLTNSI

-163 YSWQTNNF
+163 YNWQTNNF

-221 MPVNE
+221 MPVSE

-279 DMDLWQ
+279 DLDLWQ
-285 YDGWSTNSTTGGI
+285 YDGWSTSSSTGGI
-298 FFYEDANASTPWG
+298 FFYEDANANTPWG

-344 GTKFRRLRDYA
+344 GTKFMRLRDYA
-355 RPEIPDGWSI
+355 GPEIPDGWSM

-413 YPVRS
+413 FPVRS

-524 YGKVTDLYRSLIRL
+524 YGKVTDMYRSLIRL

-569 RWQNGGPGDDVVVL
+569 RWQNGGAGDDVVVL

-654 QSAPSQFDLNG
+654 QSAPSRFDLNG

>member
-1 MTPDKPLPLPLQ
+1 LKISIRTI
-13 AATSALTTD
+13 AGA
-22 HESLGA
+22 SLGA
-28 LTHMTSIRTLAGT
+28 AMLAT
-41 FVFASA
+41 P
-47 LSMAVTPVLA
+47 AVA
-57 QVSTRAGVGAIPYN
+57 QVSTRAGIGAVPFN

-85 PNATAVSVGGTF
+85 PNATAVAVGGTF
-97 NSWSASSHPMTSEGN
+97 NNWSATSHPLSSEGN
-112 GWWSRDVALIQAGA
+112 GWWSRDVALIQSGA
-126 QYKFAIKRGTTT
+126 QYKFAITRGATTL
-138 YWKNDARARKLTNSI
+138 WKNDARARKLTSSV

-158 YNPNA
+158 YNPNGYA
-163 YSWQTNNF
+163 WQSSNF
-171 QMPAWTKIVA
+171 QTPTWTNIVA
-181 YEMHIGTFNVPAGA
+181 YEMHIGTFHVPTGA

-210 LQALGVNTLAL
+210 LQALGVNALEL
-221 MPVNE
+221 MPTNE
-226 FAGDISW
+226 FPGDISW
-233 GYNPAHPYSVESSYG
+233 GYNPSHPFSVESSYG

-272 YNHFGPS
+272 FNHFGPS

-285 YDGWSTNSTTGGI
+285 YDGWSTSSTTGGI
-298 FFYEDANASTPWG
+298 FFYEDANVSTPWG
-311 ARPNYGRGEVRTY
+311 PRPNYGRGEVRTY
-324 LKENTMMWLNEF
+324 LKENTMMWLDEF

-344 GTKFRRLRDYA
+344 GTKFMRLRDYA
-355 RPEIPDGWSI
+355 GPEIPDGWSI
-365 LQWCNDSAD
+365 LQWCNQSAD

-388 DNEWITKTTGAGG
+388 DNAWITKTTGAGG

-413 YPVRS
+413 FPVRS
-418 AIEAASDSSRDMFA
+418 ALEAANDSSRDMYA

-454 HDEVANGRSRVPET
+454 HDEVANGRTRVPET
-468 IWPGNAGSWYSRKRS
+468 IWPGNAGSWFSRKRS

-513 EDRLDWNKATT
+513 EDRLDWTKATT
-524 YGKVTDLYRSLIRL
+524 YGKITDLYRSLIRL

-545 SGGLSGANTNVF
+545 SRGLSGAFTNVF
-557 HLNNNA
+557 HVNNNA
-563 KVLAFH
+563 KVLGFH
-569 RWQNGGPGDDVVVL
+569 RWQNGGAGDDVVVL

-589 SYPNYRIGLPRGG
+589 AYPNYRVGLPRGG
-602 LWKVRFN
+602 LWRVRFN
-609 SDSTAYSSDYS
+609 SDSTAYSADYG
-620 NYATADVTA
+620 NYATTDVTA

-654 QSAPSQFDLNG
+654 QSAPSPFDLNG
-665 DSDVGGADLGL
+665 DWLVGGADLGVV
-676 LLAQWGGPGT
+676 LAQWGGPGT
-686 ADFNGDGTVG
+686 ADFNGDGIVG
-696 GADVGLLLAAWG
+696 GADIGMLLAAWG
-708 VVQ
+708 IVQ

>member
-1 MTPDKPLPLPLQ
+1 
-13 AATSALTTD
+13 
-22 HESLGA
+22 
-28 LTHMTSIRTLAGT
+28 MTSIRTLAGT
-41 FVFASA
+41 FVFASV
-47 LSMAVTPVLA
+47 LSMAATTPVLA
-57 QVSTRAGVGAIPYN
+57 QVSTRAGIGAIPYN
-71 DGPGVLGVTFRTWA
+71 NGPGILGVTFRTWA

-97 NSWSASSHPMTSEGN
+97 NGWSASSHPLSSEGN
-112 GWWSRDVALIQAGA
+112 GWWSRDVALIQAGV

-138 YWKNDARARKLTNSI
+138 YWKNDARARNLTNSI

-158 YNPNA
+158 YHPNA
-163 YSWQTNNF
+163 YNWQTNNF
-171 QMPAWTKIVA
+171 QMPACTKIVA

-221 MPVNE
+221 MPVSE

-279 DMDLWQ
+279 DLDLWQ
-285 YDGWSTNSTTGGI
+285 YDGWSTSSSTGGI
-298 FFYEDANASTPWG
+298 FFYEDANANTPWG

-344 GTKFRRLRDYA
+344 GTKFMRLRDYA
-355 RPEIPDGWSI
+355 GPEIPDGWSM

-569 RWQNGGPGDDVVVL
+569 RWQNGGAGDDVVVL

-589 SYPNYRIGLPRGG
+589 SYPNYRIGLPRDG

-609 SDSTAYSSDYS
+609 SDSTAYSSDYG

-654 QSAPSQFDLNG
+654 QSAPSRFDLNG

>member
-1 MTPDKPLPLPLQ
+1 MTPD
-13 AATSALTTD
+13 
-22 HESLGA
+22 HGSLGA

-41 FVFASA
+41 FVFASV
-47 LSMAVTPVLA
+47 LSMAATTPVLA
-57 QVSTRAGVGAIPYN
+57 QVSTRAGIGAIPYN
-71 DGPGVLGVTFRTWA
+71 NGPGILGVTFRTWA

-97 NSWSASSHPMTSEGN
+97 NGWSASSHPLSSEGN
-112 GWWSRDVALIQAGA
+112 GWWSRDVALIQAGV

-138 YWKNDARARKLTNSI
+138 YWKNDARARNLTNSI

-163 YSWQTNNF
+163 YNWQTNNF

-221 MPVNE
+221 MPVSE

-279 DMDLWQ
+279 DLDLWQ
-285 YDGWSTNSTTGGI
+285 YDGWSTSSSTGGI
-298 FFYEDANASTPWG
+298 FFYEDANANTPWG

-344 GTKFRRLRDYA
+344 GTKFMRLRDYA
-355 RPEIPDGWSI
+355 GPEIPDGWSM

-569 RWQNGGPGDDVVVL
+569 RWQNGGAGDDVVVL

-654 QSAPSQFDLNG
+654 QSAPSRFDLNG

>member
-1 MTPDKPLPLPLQ
+1 LKI
-13 AATSALTTD
+13 
-22 HESLGA
+22 
-28 LTHMTSIRTLAGT
+28 SIRTIAGAALGAAVLA
-41 FVFASA
+41 
-47 LSMAVTPVLA
+47 MPAVA
-57 QVSTRAGVGAIPYN
+57 QVSGRAGIGAIPFN

-85 PNATAVSVGGTF
+85 PNATAVAVVGTF
-97 NSWSASSHPMTSEGN
+97 NNWNATSHPLSSEGN

-126 QYKFAIKRGTTT
+126 QYKFAITRGATTQ
-138 YWKNDARARKLTNSI
+138 WKNDARARKLTNSI

-158 YNPNA
+158 YNPNGYA
-163 YSWQTNNF
+163 WQSNSF
-171 QMPAWTKIVA
+171 QMPAWTSIVA
-181 YEMHIGTFNVPAGA
+181 YEMHIGTFHVPTGA

-210 LQALGVNTLAL
+210 LQALGVNVLEL
-221 MPVNE
+221 MPTNE

-233 GYNPAHPYSVESSYG
+233 GYNPAHPFSVESSYG

-272 YNHFGPS
+272 FNHFGPQ

-285 YDGWSTNSTTGGI
+285 YDGWSTSSNTGGI

-324 LKENTMMWLNEF
+324 IKENTMMWLDEF

-344 GTKFRRLRDYA
+344 GTKFMRLRDYA
-355 RPEIPDGWSI
+355 GPEIPDGWSM
-365 LQWCNDSAD
+365 LQWCNESAD
-374 AQFPGKLMVAEDLG
+374 AQFPGKFMVAEDLG
-388 DNEWITKTTGAGG
+388 DNAWITKTTGAGG

-413 YPVRS
+413 FPVRS
-418 AIEAASDSSRDMFA
+418 ALEAASDSSRDMFA

-468 IWPGNAGSWYSRKRS
+468 IWPGNAGSWFSRKRS

-524 YGKVTDLYRSLIRL
+524 YGKVTDLYRTLIRL

-545 SGGLSGANTNVF
+545 SRGLSGAFTNVF
-557 HLNNNA
+557 HVNNNA
-563 KVLAFH
+563 KVLGFH
-569 RWQNGGPGDDVVVL
+569 RWQNGGAGDDVVVL

-589 SYPNYRIGLPRGG
+589 SYPNYRVGLPRGG
-602 LWKVRFN
+602 LWRVRFN
-609 SDSTAYSSDYS
+609 SDSTAYSADYG
-620 NYATADVTA
+620 NYAATDVTA

-654 QSAPSQFDLNG
+654 QSTPSRFDLNG
-665 DSDVGGADLGL
+665 DWLVGGPDLGMV
-676 LLAQWGGPGT
+676 LAQWGGPGT
-686 ADFNGDGTVG
+686 ADFNGDGIVG
-696 GADVGLLLAAWG
+696 GPDLGMLLAAWG
-708 VVQ
+708 IVQ